1 MFERKNQ
8 TLLSEHYNKLVEH
21 EDDSDDDVFTL
32 ARVNHDLSGNE
43 ASSASEAEEDGPL
56 ISSEDLSKRKLKA
69 ASTKKGML
77 KSRPAPTK
85 VVFDDDG
92 AARDFW
98 KAGAKAEEEAGGEE
112 ARREF
117 FEKEK
122 ERMKEADV
130 IDRQVA
136 REKRRELKR
145 KRKEREREV
154 SDFLCLLLSRVRS
167 AWRCAWAGGLCL
179 ISLPHRHQFTTNA
192 SCLGAGRQGLSSHS
206 LRYAWV
212 CQQHCCAGPRSQG
225 LECHCT
231 EDLRRR

>member
-32 ARVNHDLSGNE
+32 ARVNHDLSGGE
-43 ASSASEAEEDGPL
+43 ESEGEGEDAAGPSEPL

-69 ASTKKGML
+69 AATKKGVL

-85 VVFDDDG
+85 LVFEDDG
-92 AARDFW
+92 TARDFW
-98 KAGAKAEEEAGGEE
+98 KAGARAEEEAGGEE
-112 ARREF
+112 ARRKF
-117 FEKEK
+117 FEQEK

-130 IDRQVA
+130 VDRQVA

-154 SDFLCLLLSRVRS
+154 SAR
-167 AWRCAWAGGLCL
+167 
-179 ISLPHRHQFTTNA
+179 
-192 SCLGAGRQGLSSHS
+192 
-206 LRYAWV
+206 AWV
-212 CQQHCCAGPRSQG
+212 CLWSLFWISFWFSGWYGHGRLQVPRPCGGVAGAAFV
-225 LECHCT
+225 
-231 EDLRRR
+231 RRVRT